1 MDNIFNTLILLT
13 QKNKMIP
20 MGDRNIE

>member
-1 MDNIFNTLILLT
+1 MDNIFNTLLLLT

-20 MGDRNIE
+20 MGDRKIE